1 MTTDTTDSTTPNDA
15 PRMIHLDEVWIR
27 PTDLTERELDDLL
40 EAYDQSQEAREDTL
54 EEA

>member
-1 MTTDTTDSTTPNDA
+1 MATDLTTPNE
-15 PRMIHLDEVWIR
+15 PLRWIHLDEIWIR

-40 EAYDQSQEAREDTL
+40 EAYDQRQEAREDTL